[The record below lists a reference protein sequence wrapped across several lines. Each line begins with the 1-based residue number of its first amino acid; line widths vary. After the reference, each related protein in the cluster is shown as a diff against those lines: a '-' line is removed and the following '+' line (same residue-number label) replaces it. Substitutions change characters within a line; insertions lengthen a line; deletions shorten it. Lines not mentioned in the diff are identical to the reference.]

1 MNNFFPINLK
11 YLRELRGWSQS
22 ELARQTIKTCELYNT
37 DNDNAKEIKPITQG
51 SIARWEANENSP
63 SIDNIVVL
71 SKTLKVPLPDL
82 IGKNL
87 KMSNNTNTIYFSET
101 EKKEA
106 LTQVL
111 REKGFLNENEEM
123 TQKDFNR
130 LIDFAK
136 RNKEFIMNND
146 NK

>member
-1 MNNFFPINLK
+1 MKNFFPSNLK
-11 YLRELRGWSQS
+11 YLRELKGWSQS
-22 ELARQTIKTCELYNT
+22 ELARQTIKTCEFYNS
-37 DNDNAKEIKPITQG
+37 DNDKIKPITQG

-87 KMSNNTNTIYFSET
+87 KMSNNNQKKEFTEI

-106 LTQVL
+106 LKQ
-111 REKGFLNENEEM
+111 EIKKKGFLNEDEEM

-136 RNKEFIMNND
+136 RNKDFIMDND
-146 NK
+146 NKK